1 MIITLT
7 GGVKL
12 LFRFFN
18 RLLGFLV
25 VFTGLWFWLLTYG
38 TYKMVITYN
47 WHLRY
52 STWADL
58 DLWIG
63 AGAGIISFFIF
74 WYNCEKF
81 YKIMP
86 DNIVTRLIR
95 SLFDGGYRPERE
107 GKNIPTNM
115 IMGEDHRKSVF
126 FFGSKWRGGLFIEKS
141 YVVKPADQDGHI
153 LVVGGAG
160 SGKSACIAKNT
171 LETWGA
177 PIVAIDIKGELS
189 AHYKRLA
196 AKYKRGIVVFD
207 PTTKNGW
214 GYDPYYLL
222 HHGGEENLIQNA
234 REIAL
239 AIVPLPPNVRDPF
252 WIQAAQ
258 NILTATVL
266 YYFGLGGSFTD
277 TMTAIQTTPIDKL
290 IDEIAD
296 SDNTAAKMFINQVR
310 DLELKT
316 LAGIATE
323 LSNKIMVFATD
334 PLIRAA
340 LRNSKGESSLEQYC
354 FTWERIDTNPNGSI
368 FICLPEDRLEQW
380 ASVTTLMINQLF
392 RTLERRTDKGI
403 GDGSVKPVLVMLD
416 EAARLDRKSVG

>member
-1 MIITLT
+1 LATKTAPLKKEIANEKNAEIAAIESESEIKTATVTTIRRYNRVKHNFIEGVSKMSGRMIITLT

-12 LFRFFN
+12 LLRFFN

-38 TYKMVITYN
+38 TYKMIITYN
-47 WHLRY
+47 LRLRY
-52 STWADL
+52 SAWADF

-63 AGAGIISFFIF
+63 IGAGVISFFIF
-74 WYNCEKF
+74 SYNCEKF
-81 YKIMP
+81 YSVMP
-86 DNIVTRLIR
+86 DNILTRLIR
-95 SLFDGGYRPERE
+95 SIFEGGYRPERE
-107 GKNIPTNM
+107 GNNVPANM
-115 IMGEDHRKSVF
+115 IMHKKTDKSGF
-126 FFGSKWRGGLFIEKS
+126 FFGAKWTGDLFGNRAC
-141 YVVKPADQDGHI
+141 VVKPADQDGHI

-171 LETWGA
+171 LETWNA
-177 PIVAIDIKGELS
+177 PIVAVDIKGELMTHCEQLKS
-189 AHYKRLA
+189 KGVKRHY
-196 AKYKRGIVVFD
+196 VVFD
-207 PTTKNGW
+207 PTDTGARK
-214 GYDPYYLL
+214 YDPYYLL

-296 SDNTAAKMFINQVR
+296 SENTAAKMFINQVR

-340 LRNSKGESSLEQYC
+340 LCDS
-354 FTWERIDTNPNGSI
+354 
-368 FICLPEDRLEQW
+368 
-380 ASVTTLMINQLF
+380 
-392 RTLERRTDKGI
+392 RTEKHYFH
-403 GDGSVKPVLVMLD
+403 
-416 EAARLDRKSVG
+416 